1 MSFENIHNDSTDV
14 RGACIF
20 LFSRGKKLNV
30 LLKKIKTNGIFK
42 QILICNFSLLLTWLI
57 NY

>member
-1 MSFENIHNDSTDV
+1 MSFENIHNDLTDM

-30 LLKKIKTNGIFK
+30 LFKKIKTNRNFK
-42 QILICNFSLLLTWLI
+42 QLL
-57 NY
+57 Y